1 MKSIKKIL
9 YNLGFAALL
18 GLFTVP
24 SMLAIHFLASDNSP
38 ILCLDNHLSARNK
51 DKQKPIPAY
60 LFE

>member
-1 MKSIKKIL
+1 MKRVKKIL

-18 GLFTVP
+18 GLCTVP

-38 ILCLDNHLSARNK
+38 VLCLENHVSARNK
-51 DKQKPIPAY
+51 GEQKLVPSH